1 MNSSS
6 ESNTEVGKSG
16 QGLKKQQFNWL
27 KKKKWGKWDPG
38 QKRDIKY
45 FEQESDRICISHQV
59 MLRGGVEHGLE
70 GESGCKEVKSER
82 IPRMGWGFPVCLFT

>member
-6 ESNTEVGKSG
+6 ESNTEVGKIWSG
-16 QGLKKQQFNWL
+16 FKKVAVQLVFK

-45 FEQESDRICISHQV
+45 FEQESDRIHISH
-59 MLRGGVEHGLE
+59 
-70 GESGCKEVKSER
+70 
-82 IPRMGWGFPVCLFT
+82 